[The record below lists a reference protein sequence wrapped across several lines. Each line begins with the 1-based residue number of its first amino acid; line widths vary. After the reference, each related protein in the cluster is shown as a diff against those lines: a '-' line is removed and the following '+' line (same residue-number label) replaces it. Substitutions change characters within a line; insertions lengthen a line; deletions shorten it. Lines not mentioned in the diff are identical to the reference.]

1 MKLLTRYLNKAILA
15 CQLLFSQLQKLLA
28 ITHLYNHKKL
38 EAHKVTIYYIIIIIQ
53 TFQEVFLIF
62 NKTGQVKEIFFVAGL
77 AWSPVYVV
85 AAEEPVLFEA
95 GFHCAGRLYE
105 EDIRDFLNGRNPK
118 TLFLTHVHWDHCGS
132 TAYLKK
138 CFPGLKVAAS
148 RISAEIIRR
157 PNAQNLMKRLS
168 QDVIPLVGQVHGVDK
183 DKLIQDSFEPFEIDI
198 IVDGGQTLNIGGG
211 LTLQVIATPGHTR
224 DMLSFYIPEKRVLF
238 ATESAGV
245 LDQADQIIPE
255 FLVDYDLYMASL
267 KELKKLDID
276 VLCQGHHFVFV
287 GDDVKRFFD
296 RSLEAAKKFRDDV
309 QDLLISEGG
318 SIERVV
324 HRIKARQYDTNRGVK
339 QSEKSYL
346 LNLTARVTH
355 LARKLQN

>member
-1 MKLLTRYLNKAILA
+1 
-15 CQLLFSQLQKLLA
+15 
-28 ITHLYNHKKL
+28 
-38 EAHKVTIYYIIIIIQ
+38 
-53 TFQEVFLIF
+53 
-62 NKTGQVKEIFFVAGL
+62 
-77 AWSPVYVV
+77 
-85 AAEEPVLFEA
+85 
-95 GFHCAGRLYE
+95 
-105 EDIRDFLNGRNPK
+105 
-118 TLFLTHVHWDHCGS
+118 
-132 TAYLKK
+132 
-138 CFPGLKVAAS
+138 
-148 RISAEIIRR
+148 
-157 PNAQNLMKRLS
+157 
-168 QDVIPLVGQVHGVDK
+168 LVGQVHGVDK
-183 DKLIQDSFEPFEIDI
+183 EKLIQDSFEPFEIDI

-224 DMLSFYIPEKRVLF
+224 DMLSYYIPEKRVLF

-255 FLVDYDLYMASL
+255 FLVDYDLYIASL